1 MNAPGRCT
9 APNNVSSLRQS
20 RVAAVRRACRHT
32 TESGVNNLFAP
43 GSSRSITALLSL
55 SARLAVAT
63 AAVAL
68 CPHLGAKD
76 KKPELPAKVTQ
87 LIDVL
92 FAAPRFERCELSPDG
107 SHLAFTHEVGGLQVF
122 DTYEFKTGSFRRL
135 AGATGVN
142 QKLQSHLDQS
152 ITNFCWIGPDQI
164 VVYANE
170 GNQFYSGLWITDG
183 NLKTCRQLI
192 TYQKALFVTDPLPQ
206 NPDTALVG
214 ESPRSNFYG
223 SLWHLDKKTQTI
235 YEAEQNPGRIIGWQA
250 DVAGAV
256 RLATV
261 AEANS
266 GRSYLYRDNEK
277 KPWQPLPLP
286 PASEVVTFDVS
297 GRNLLIVHR
306 GATGRREL
314 QNFSLDT
321 KQLDGRPIDDPVYDV
336 SPSVITHCRTGTP
349 VGLRYDTD
357 KPVVFWLNPQYTRY
371 ADVFATSFPGHV
383 VTSID
388 ALENG
393 DILFGI
399 FSDTDPFAY
408 YRYDSR
414 KQEIKAV
421 IVSQPEAARM
431 KWAPMQPISFAARD
445 DYILHGYLTL
455 PLNRAPGR
463 KLPLIALSHGGP
475 YVRDSWGFQP
485 EVQFLAA
492 LGYAVLQVN
501 YRGSADLGRLHEL
514 DNTIEVAEK
523 SVDDVVDGIRWAIA
537 NEDADPHRIVAY
549 GGSYG
554 GYISLGIATRY
565 PEIPAAAVGFA
576 GVYDW
581 EKKYK
586 EATNEW
592 LKSDDLGRLFAW
604 RADYYLDP
612 RKNADR
618 YRAVSP
624 VHFAEKVRCPV
635 LLHHGRI
642 DKTVSINQTIAMAS
656 ALRDADKS
664 VELTKDPEGIH
675 GLASERQS
683 KEFYRTL
690 SAFLLKYAPPDLA
703 P

>member
-1 MNAPGRCT
+1 M
-9 APNNVSSLRQS
+9 
-20 RVAAVRRACRHT
+20 
-32 TESGVNNLFAP
+32 
-43 GSSRSITALLSL
+43 
-55 SARLAVAT
+55 
-63 AAVAL
+63 
-68 CPHLGAKD
+68 
-76 KKPELPAKVTQ
+76 TQ

-107 SHLAFTHEVGGLQVF
+107 SHLAFTHEVDGLQVF
-122 DTYEFKTGSFRRL
+122 DTYEFKTGGFRRL

-142 QKLQSHLDQS
+142 QRLQSHLDQS
-152 ITNFCWIGPDQI
+152 ITEFCWIGPDQI

-170 GNQFYSGLWITDG
+170 GNEFYSGLWITDG

-192 TYQKALFVTDPLPQ
+192 TYKKALFITDPLPQ
-206 NPDTALVG
+206 NPDTALVS
-214 ESPRSNFYG
+214 ESRHNNFYG
-223 SLWHLDKKTQTI
+223 SLWHLDKKTHTI
-235 YEAEQNPGRIIGWQA
+235 YEAEQNPGRVIGWQA

-256 RLATV
+256 RLAAV

-266 GRSYLYRDNEK
+266 GWSYIYRDDEK
-277 KPWQPLPLP
+277 KPWEPLPLP
-286 PASEVVTFDVS
+286 LASGVVTFDVS
-297 GRNLLIVHR
+297 GRNLLIVHF

-314 QNFSLDT
+314 QNFNLDT
-321 KQLDGRPIDDPVYDV
+321 KQLDGQPIDDPVYDV
-336 SPSVITHCRTGTP
+336 SPAVITHCRTGTP
-349 VGLRYDTD
+349 IGLRYDAD
-357 KPVVFWLNPQYTRY
+357 KPVVFWLNPQYTHY
-371 ADVFATSFPGHV
+371 AKVFENSFPGHV

-414 KQEIKAV
+414 KQEIKPV

-431 KWAPMQPISFAARD
+431 KWAPMQSISFAARD
-445 DYILHGYLTL
+445 GYELHGYLTL
-455 PLNRAPGR
+455 PLNRATDR
-463 KLPLIALSHGGP
+463 KLPLVALSHGGP
-475 YVRDSWGFQP
+475 QVRDSWGFQP

-492 LGYAVLQVN
+492 LGYAVLQIN
-501 YRGSADLGRLHEL
+501 YRGSAGFGRNHEL
-514 DNTIEVAEK
+514 ANTIDVAEK
-523 SVDDVVDGIRWAIA
+523 SVDDVVDGIRWAIDR
-537 NEDADPHRIVAY
+537 EDVDSHRIVVY
-549 GGSYG
+549 GASYG
-554 GYISLGIATRY
+554 GFISLGIATRY
-565 PEIPAAAVGFA
+565 PELPAAAVGFA

-586 EATNEW
+586 EDTNEW
-592 LKSDDLGRLFAW
+592 LKFNDLGRLFDW

-618 YRAVSP
+618 YRAISP

-642 DKTVSINQTIAMAS
+642 DQTVSINQTNAMAS
-656 ALRDADKS
+656 ALRDAGKS
-664 VELTKDPEGIH
+664 VDVSKDSEGIH

-683 KEFYRTL
+683 KEFYHTL
-690 SAFLLKYAPPDLA
+690 AAFLLKYAPPDLA